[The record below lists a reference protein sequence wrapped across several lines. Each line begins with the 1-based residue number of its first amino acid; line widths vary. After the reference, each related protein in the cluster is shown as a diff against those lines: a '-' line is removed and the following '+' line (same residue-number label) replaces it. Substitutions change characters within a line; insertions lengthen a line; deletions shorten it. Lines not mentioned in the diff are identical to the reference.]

1 MGSKLCGKAR
11 SGQASGLRGAR
22 EGYKLPNVQSLR
34 DKLIQA
40 GLVKPERAARVEREA
55 ARPVE
60 PQRQPPPPVLPPALP
75 GSKVH
80 QRLQAL
86 QQAELD
92 KKLRELV
99 RRSEVAIETGEQA
112 FYFATRKGKL
122 RRLELSQAQAKL
134 LEVGALAIVERPEP
148 AQIEHSLVAAS
159 AADRVFELSERAVR
173 FYNRPVSPIG
183 VLAEEQRTAHDAP
196 TDPGAHVHD

>member
-1 MGSKLCGKAR
+1 MGSKLSGKAR
-11 SGQASGLRGAR
+11 PGQASGLRGAR
-22 EGYKLPNVQSLR
+22 EGYKLPSVQSLR

-40 GLVKPERAARVEREA
+40 GLVKPERAPKVEREA
-55 ARPVE
+55 TRPVE
-60 PQRQPPPPVLPPALP
+60 PQPPPPVLPPALP
-75 GSKVH
+75 GSKAH

-86 QQAELD
+86 QQAELE

-99 RRSEVAIETGEQA
+99 RRSEVAIQAGEQA

-134 LEVGALAIVERPEP
+134 LEQGALAIVERPEP
-148 AQIEHSLVAAS
+148 AQIEHSLVPAS

-173 FYNRPVSPIG
+173 FYNRPGSPIG
-183 VLAEEQRTAHDAP
+183 VLAEEQRPAHDAP
-196 TDPGAHVHD
+196 SDPGAHFDNPP